1 MVSLGSQHGG
11 ESLSI
16 GKTPNV
22 SVFAVK
28 SPRRGENDAIV
39 TEAEPR
45 LLLRHS
51 RPSHA
56 GSTAKT
62 LAFGVLVIKKM
73 D

>member
-1 MVSLGSQHGG
+1 MQNLLHNVKVLR
-11 ESLSI
+11 I

-51 RPSHA
+51 SPSHV

>member
-1 MVSLGSQHGG
+1 MRT
-11 ESLSI
+11 LSI

-39 TEAEPR
+39 TKAEPR

-51 RPSHA
+51 SPSHA
-56 GSTAKT
+56 GSTRDT
-62 LAFGVLVIKKM
+62 RIWCLSY
-73 D
+73 